1 MALWANVIILKKT
14 ILESIFKGVILGG
27 VYYPDK
33 TRVGWWK
40 NGYPDFYAKVLNAPS
55 WIDLQIEINGL
66 QLDLNTGKKI
76 HEFERELDMRK
87 GIYKRT
93 FVVTLLDDTK
103 IRVIATRFLS
113 FEIESL
119 GVINYQIEA
128 FDKPCTIKIAS
139 QLSGDI
145 KNKDS
150 NWDDPFWKHS
160 DFVLDNAFLGLRSQT
175 LKTNFDIFTFSHTQF
190 VDEHKQIDSIPTSAT
205 RSNATLSTHIK
216 YNLSPNKLCSIIKY
230 GGYVKVD

>member
-1 MALWANVIILKKT
+1 M
-14 ILESIFKGVILGG
+14 
-27 VYYPDK
+27 
-33 TRVGWWK
+33 
-40 NGYPDFYAKVLNAPS
+40 LNAPS
-55 WIDLQIEINGL
+55 WIDLHIEINGL
-66 QLDLNTGKKI
+66 QLDLNTGEKI

-230 GGYVKVD
+230 GGYVKVDGLTLSKAIVLSLIHI